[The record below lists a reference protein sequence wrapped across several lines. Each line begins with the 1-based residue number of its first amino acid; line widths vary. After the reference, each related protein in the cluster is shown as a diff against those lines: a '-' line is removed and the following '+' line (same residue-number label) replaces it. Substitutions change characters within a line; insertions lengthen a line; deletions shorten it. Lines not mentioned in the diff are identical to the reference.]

1 MRRIGIAGGIGAGK
15 TTATAYL
22 EELGYRVIDADEV
35 ARRVVEPGAPAWRAL
50 RDGFG
55 NAVLRPDTTL
65 DREFLAEV
73 VFHDPSALRR
83 LNQITHS
90 QIGHVIVE
98 ELARASAEVIF
109 VALPL
114 FRPEHRTVFGL
125 EQVWAIQSSPEVSLS
140 RLVAFRGFKE
150 GDARARLATQP
161 SNDERAAIVDH
172 VIWNDG
178 TIEHLRDELDTQLA
192 VTGLLGG

>member
-73 VFHDPSALRR
+73 VFHDASALRR

-98 ELARASAEVIF
+98 ELARASAQVIF

-140 RLVAFRGFKE
+140 RLVEFRGFKE
-150 GDARARLATQP
+150 ADARARLATQL

-192 VTGLLGG
+192 VTGLVGG

>member
-1 MRRIGIAGGIGAGK
+1 MTRIGIAGGIGAGK

-73 VFHDPSALRR
+73 VFHDSAALRR

-98 ELARASAEVIF
+98 ELARASAQVIF

-140 RLVAFRGFKE
+140 RLVEFRGFKE
-150 GDARARLATQP
+150 ADARARLATQL

-192 VTGLLGG
+192 VTGLVGG

>member
-55 NAVLRPDTTL
+55 NAVLRPDSTL

-73 VFHDPSALRR
+73 VFHDASALRR

-98 ELARASAEVIF
+98 ELTRASAEVIF

-114 FRPEHRTVFGL
+114 FRPEHRTVFCL

-140 RLVAFRGFKE
+140 RLVEFRSFKE
-150 GDARARLATQP
+150 ADARARLATQL

-178 TIEHLRDELDTQLA
+178 TIEHLRDELDTQLS
-192 VTGLLGG
+192 VTGLVGG